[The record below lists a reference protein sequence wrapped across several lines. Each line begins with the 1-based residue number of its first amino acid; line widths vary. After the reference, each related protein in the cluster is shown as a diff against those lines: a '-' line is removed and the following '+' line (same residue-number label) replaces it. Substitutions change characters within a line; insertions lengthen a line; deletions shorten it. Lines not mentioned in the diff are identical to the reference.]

1 MADIT
6 NPHDKFFREVWSR
19 QEIAVDFLANYL
31 PEDVSKHLLL
41 DTLEIQKDSF
51 IEKHLK
57 EHFSDLLYRI
67 ELKENSEAFVYML
80 FEHKSYPDTHV
91 AVQLLRYMGAIWQQH
106 LKADAGNTQLPVI
119 IPLVFYHGT
128 ESWKPRK
135 LSDLLASTP
144 VNLTQYIPDFN
155 FAFSDF
161 AASSSPVFQGQAL
174 LQAIIRL
181 LHAIPGGDLSK
192 ELNQIMVSLKNVT
205 GNAEGIRL
213 LEQIIEYMFITDNNI
228 TIDQVR
234 RSARSELTEKVEGIT
249 MTIAEKLR
257 KEGKQEGKQEGECTI
272 LQCLL
277 KNRFGDIPE
286 QYRERLEQADSETL
300 LKWSERI
307 LTAETIEEVFE
318 DVNR

>member
-128 ESWKPRK
+128 EIWKPRK

-161 AASSSPVFQGQAL
+161 AASSSPVEAQ
-174 LQAIIRL
+174 R
-181 LHAIPGGDLSK
+181 P
-192 ELNQIMVSLKNVT
+192 
-205 GNAEGIRL
+205 
-213 LEQIIEYMFITDNNI
+213 
-228 TIDQVR
+228 VR
-234 RSARSELTEKVEGIT
+234 RHSRKLDSIYSRFQLCILRFRRFQLPSVSRTSIT
-249 MTIAEKLR
+249 AGNSTTSPR
-257 KEGKQEGKQEGECTI
+257 HSRR
-272 LQCLL
+272 
-277 KNRFGDIPE
+277 RFI
-286 QYRERLEQADSETL
+286 
-300 LKWSERI
+300 
-307 LTAETIEEVFE
+307 
-318 DVNR
+318 